1 MICLTRYAEV
11 STPVLARILQRIVP
25 GMCSLALALLLIAC
39 GGGSGTSKPT
49 PTAVPTATPTPS
61 PVPVKSLITYAGGGY
76 TIEFPRG
83 WKVSREANG
92 LVTFNDP
99 QGIAYLSIATALNP
113 HGAISAPDLVDLGLQ
128 VFRSQAKNYQRLE
141 VAPTT
146 VVGGE
151 TWSQGAATGDV
162 TRSGQPSPETMKV
175 VVIADNHPPPASTT
189 EAFTIAYGTGWLV
202 FDLAF
207 RAYFQGNAAL
217 IHIHLSGVVA
227 MRQRLSL

>member
-1 MICLTRYAEV
+1 VR
-11 STPVLARILQRIVP
+11 ARIFQLLVP

-49 PTAVPTATPTPS
+49 PTPVPTATPIPT
-61 PVPVKSLITYAGGGY
+61 PVKSLITYVGSGY
-76 TIEFPRG
+76 TIEYPRG

-99 QGIAYLSIATALNP
+99 QGIAYLSVATAPNP
-113 HGAISAPDLVDLGLQ
+113 QGAIPAPNLVNLGLQ
-128 VFRSQAKNYQRLE
+128 VFRSQAKNYQRLA

-146 VVGGE
+146 LVGGE

-162 TRSGQPSPETMKV
+162 TRSGQPSAVTMKV
-175 VVIADNHPPPASTT
+175 VVIADNHPAHTLTT
-189 EAFTIAYGTGWLV
+189 DAFTIAYGAGWLL

-207 RAYFQGNAAL
+207 RAYFQGML
-217 IHIHLSGVVA
+217 HSFTFT
-227 MRQRLSL
+227 